1 MQALKSSHRSIASVA
16 LAAMMALLPVTA
28 SVAHAQGVVN
38 RGFSVPITGTA
49 TAADGT
55 VQTVSGTFTIQRFAR
70 SQRQIFAVGTVV
82 GSVASAT
89 PGGAARTFV
98 TQVSL
103 PLVMPTDNNAN
114 AAAPSD
120 VTALASCDILNL
132 VLGPLDLNLLG
143 LEIHLNQVILDIVA
157 VTGAGNL
164 LGNLLCAITGLLDG
178 GGALAQI
185 VSLLNSVLA
194 LLG

>member
-1 MQALKSSHRSIASVA
+1 MQARKPSHRVFASVA
-16 LAAMMALLPVTA
+16 LAAMLALLPVTA
-28 SVAHAQGVVN
+28 SVAQAQGVVN

-55 VQTVSGTFTIQRFAR
+55 VQTLTGTFNIQRFAR
-70 SQRQIFAVGTVV
+70 SQGRIYAVGTVV
-82 GSVASAT
+82 GALASAT
-89 PGGAARTFV
+89 PGTAARNFV
-98 TQVSL
+98 TQVSM
-103 PLVMPTDNNAN
+103 PLVMPADSN
-114 AAAPSD
+114 AAPSD
-120 VTALASCDILNL
+120 GERCLATCDILNL

-143 LEIHLNQVILDIVA
+143 LEVHLNQVVLDIVG

-178 GGALAQI
+178 GGPLGQI
-185 VSLLNSVLA
+185 VSLLNSLLA